1 LPQAV
6 TQPKFKSGEAVHEL
20 AFEMCELY
28 EVKVS
33 RTVLRGE
40 WDIFDYIN
48 VFLFL
53 PNKKLFGEEVNK
65 DLLIDFLNSLLYK
78 EHKHKI
84 KDLIFKKS
92 EQLGS
97 TEMNRKAI
105 FDLYCEDEIGQ
116 KFIVELQKA
125 EQKFFKDRTVYYST
139 FPIQEQAKRG
149 DWNYELKPIYCI
161 GILDFSFEE
170 DKDFP
175 DKYIYEVELT
185 DRITKKLFYDK
196 LLYVYIEIPKFKKRE
211 DELETNVD
219 KWLYFLKYLSKFNEI
234 PKSLQTEMFIK
245 AFEISEIAKFNDEQK
260 FAYEESMKY
269 YRDLKNVIDT
279 SEEVGFEKG
288 MAKGMAKGIVEGEI
302 IGIEKGIEK
311 KEVEIV
317 ISMYNKGFNFELI
330 SDISNLSIE
339 KIKEILKL
347 S

>member
-1 LPQAV
+1 MV
-6 TQPKFKSGEAVHEL
+6 EDK
-20 AFEMCELY
+20 
-28 EVKVS
+28 
-33 RTVLRGE
+33 
-40 WDIFDYIN
+40 YIN
-48 VFLFL
+48 PFTDFGF
-53 PNKKLFGEEVNK
+53 KKLFGEEANK

-149 DWNYELKPIYCI
+149 DWDYKLNPVYCI

-175 DKYIYEVELT
+175 DKYLYEVELT
-185 DRITKKLFYDK
+185 ERITKKLFYDK
-196 LLYVYIEIPKFKKRE
+196 LLYVYIEIPKFNKKE
-211 DELETNVD
+211 NELQSNVD
-219 KWLYFLKYLSKFNEI
+219 KWLYFLKYLSKFDEI
-234 PKSLQTEMFIK
+234 PESLQTEMFIK
-245 AFEISEIAKFNDEQK
+245 AFEISEIAKFNEEQK

-279 SEEVGFEKG
+279 SEELGFEKG
-288 MAKGMAKGIVEGEI
+288 VVKGKIQGKIEGE
-302 IGIEKGIEK
+302 EK
-311 KEVEIV
+311 KEIEIV
-317 ISMYNKGFNFELI
+317 TNMYKQGVSIENISLFANIE
-330 SDISNLSIE
+330 IE
-339 KIKEILKL
+339 KIKDILNMVNENNI
-347 S
+347 

>member
-1 LPQAV
+1 MIEE
-6 TQPKFKSGEAVHEL
+6 K
-20 AFEMCELY
+20 
-28 EVKVS
+28 
-33 RTVLRGE
+33 
-40 WDIFDYIN
+40 YIN
-48 VFLFL
+48 PFTDFGF
-53 PNKKLFGEEVNK
+53 KKLFGEEANK

-78 EHKHKI
+78 EHKI
-84 KDLIFKKS
+84 KDLTFKKT

-139 FPIQEQAKRG
+139 FPIQEQSKRG
-149 DWNYELKPIYCI
+149 DWDYKLNPVYCI

-175 DKYIYEVELT
+175 DKYLYEVELT
-185 DRITKKLFYDK
+185 ERITKKLFYDK
-196 LLYVYIEIPKFKKRE
+196 LLYVYIEIPKFNKKE
-211 DELETNVD
+211 NELQSNVD

-234 PKSLQTEMFIK
+234 PESLQTEMFIK
-245 AFEISEIAKFNDEQK
+245 AFEISEIAKFNEEQK

-288 MAKGMAKGIVEGEI
+288 YVKGEI
-302 IGIEKGIEK
+302 KGKIKGKIEGKQERNF
-311 KEVEIV
+311 EIV
-317 ISMYNKGFNFELI
+317 TNMYNEGFNIEVI
-330 SDISNLSIE
+330 SKISNLSVE
-339 KIKEILKL
+339 KVKEILNID
-347 S
+347 